1 VTEIAHHTL
10 SMTPS
15 PSRRA
20 QIVVI
25 DDEVVLG
32 RSIRRTLKHHD
43 VTLLED
49 AESALAQLIEG
60 ALPDLVLCDL
70 MMPGC
75 TGMELYEALARRR
88 PEVLSRM
95 AFMTGGTFSLD
106 SEDFLSQ
113 HPVTV
118 LNKPFEEGAL
128 EGLVARALAGCVNAF
143 GA

>member
-1 VTEIAHHTL
+1 MTEIAHHTL
-10 SMTPS
+10 ST

-20 QIVVI
+20 QILVI
-25 DDEVVLG
+25 DDEAVLG
-32 RSIRRTLKHHD
+32 RSIRRTLRQHD
-43 VTLLED
+43 VALLED
-49 AESALAQLIEG
+49 GEAGLARLVEG

-95 AFMTGGTFSLD
+95 AFMTGGTFSSD
-106 SEDFLSQ
+106 SEQFLSQ
-113 HPVTV
+113 NPVTV
-118 LNKPFEEGAL
+118 LSKPFEEGAL
-128 EGLVARALAGCVNAF
+128 EALVARALTGRVNAF